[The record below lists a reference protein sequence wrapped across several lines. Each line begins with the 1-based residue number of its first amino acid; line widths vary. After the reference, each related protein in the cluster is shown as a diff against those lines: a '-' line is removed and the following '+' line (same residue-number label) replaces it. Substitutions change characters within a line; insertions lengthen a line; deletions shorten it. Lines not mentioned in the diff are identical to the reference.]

1 MRAHVRTSNRM
12 HQSAIVLVR
21 CVPGSFS
28 NLRHIGKREDPGG
41 EVGFRFGRASFADRS
56 ENYTH
61 LCYHEVNSMVTTNCC
76 RNGKKSRHGLCKFVL
91 W

>member
-28 NLRHIGKREDPGG
+28 NLRHIGKREDPGD
-41 EVGFRFGRASFADRS
+41 EVAKSLADNLVPRVS
-56 ENYTH
+56 H
-61 LCYHEVNSMVTTNCC
+61 LTAPEEDTCFLVFS
-76 RNGKKSRHGLCKFVL
+76 CKQN
-91 W
+91 